1 MSLHGLF
8 IAGTDTGVG
17 KTFISAALMA
27 ACDSTLYWKP
37 LQTGPVSDHDTPWVR
52 ERAEL
57 PSHRVIDRGYRFAE
71 PASPHHAAALEGA
84 TIDLD
89 WLCSI
94 ASGPEATDA
103 PWLVEGVGGLMVP
116 IDDNHLLPELINRL
130 ALPVLV
136 VASTRLGGINH
147 SLLTLAQLATLN
159 LPTLGIVLNGPRDPS
174 IETALRAH
182 SNIPIVGQI
191 DETDSVSLESL
202 RDVGKKLL
210 HSPLIAE
217 VLT

>member
-8 IAGTDTGVG
+8 VIGTDTGVG

-27 ACDSTLYWKP
+27 ACDSAVYWKP
-37 LQTGPVSDHDTPWVR
+37 LQTGPTCDHDTPWVR
-52 ERAEL
+52 EQAEI
-57 PSHRVIDRGYRFAE
+57 PSHRIVDRGYRFAE

-94 ASGPEATDA
+94 ASEPEATEA

-116 IDDNHLLPELINRL
+116 IDEHHLLPELIGRL
-130 ALPVLV
+130 ALPVLL
-136 VASTRLGGINH
+136 VASTRHGGINH

-159 LPTLGIVLNGPRDPS
+159 LPTLGVVLNGPRDPS

-182 SNIPIVGQI
+182 SDIPIVGHI
-191 DETDSVSLESL
+191 DEADSVSTESL
-202 RDVGKKLL
+202 RDVGNKLL
-210 HSPLIAE
+210 SSPLIAQE
-217 VLT
+217 LR